1 MLTPVIKQTMNSLQ
15 VDSIIPMEVEILN
28 TRTTYMSFLSED
40 DDENNK
46 SISSMSTQEYIS
58 PLKLNK
64 PPAQED
70 IYSSQVMDQSSSIV
84 LQPIEPIPENI
95 QLNTKDQTTTSSSIS
110 VNTLDSHRI
119 QIVLRLL
126 NVLTHVP
133 VPLKPLRLVR
143 RRIRQKTIPKKID
156 SSVADIPEQS
166 EAMDENNTIL
176 ENQVSINMEEPTKSI
191 EEINQIS
198 ENKVPPSI
206 EEQLKPSE
214 EIHDVEQSNI
224 VNNQSSEQLQTFVEE
239 NHDVQEN
246 NTIVNEEPQTSVE
259 ESSLNE
265 QSAIIKESS
274 VISIP
279 QESIVRLTDLNNLFF
294 YYFFFLLA
302 YCSSNSTQTNST
314 IQTAITFSSHR

>member
-1 MLTPVIKQTMNSLQ
+1 MNSLQ

-28 TRTTYMSFLSED
+28 KRTTYMSFLSED

-64 PPAQED
+64 PTVQED
-70 IYSSQVMDQSSSIV
+70 IHSSQVMDQSSSIV

-143 RRIRQKTIPKKID
+143 RRIRQKPIPQKID

-198 ENKVPPSI
+198 ENQVPPSI

-214 EIHDVEQSNI
+214 EIHDAEESNI
-224 VNNQSSEQLQTFVEE
+224 VNNQLPEQLQTFVEE

-246 NTIVNEEPQTSVE
+246 NTIVNKELEESQTSVE

-294 YYFFFLLA
+294 IIILFLLA